1 MPSGGEGGG
10 KNLPTAIFGC
20 SMLFVN
26 ELLGTFRN
34 FWNHLDFLEHFESFG
49 IFGILWSSMVS
60 LKLLES
66 F

>member
-49 IFGILWSSMVS
+49 ILGIL
-60 LKLLES
+60 
-66 F
+66 